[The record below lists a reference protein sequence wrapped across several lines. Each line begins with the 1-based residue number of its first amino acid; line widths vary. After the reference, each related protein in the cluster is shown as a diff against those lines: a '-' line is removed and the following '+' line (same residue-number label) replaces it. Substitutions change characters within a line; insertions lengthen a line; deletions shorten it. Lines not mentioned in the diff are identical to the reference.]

1 VKKVALTPKDLPE
14 LFGPD
19 SLQEFLF
26 GLHQVNTDVLYR
38 DPTKAGW
45 RFAYSL
51 HGEGEAAPEL
61 FRIYEKNN
69 QRMVGPSD
77 FVNQSVSDSSAA
89 TSADQY
95 DPGTPK
101 ALQAQQSRDWSSLIS
116 TIHFFD
122 SSSAKSIERRRLH
135 ARLIA
140 KGVSEM
146 ILGTLDKL
154 LASSQSPDDQ
164 ALIAKEAGAAYESG
178 LKNFLTST
186 GAREKKGKTRQSM
199 TIVTPWERLAIYRV
213 QQFVVTHGTLP
224 NQTWLI
230 QQLKQDGV
238 VYHEDN
244 GRGHS
249 KWRELLKR
257 AGLDSL
263 PKMTAS
269 KRQG

>member
-1 VKKVALTPKDLPE
+1 MKKVALMPQDLPE
-14 LFGPD
+14 LFGPE
-19 SLQEFLF
+19 SLQEFLL
-26 GLHQVNTDVLYR
+26 GLDQVNTDVLHR

-45 RFAYSL
+45 RLACSL
-51 HGEGEAAPEL
+51 RGEGEAAPEL
-61 FRIYEKNN
+61 FRVYEKDN
-69 QRMVGPSD
+69 QKMVAPSE

-101 ALQAQQSRDWSSLIS
+101 ALQAQRSRDWSSLIS
-116 TIHFFD
+116 TIHLFD
-122 SSSAKSIERRRLH
+122 SSSAKSIEHRRLH
-135 ARLIA
+135 ALLIA
-140 KGVSEM
+140 KGVSEI

-154 LASSQSPDDQ
+154 LASSQNPDRQ

-186 GAREKKGKTRQSM
+186 GARMKKGTSRQSM
-199 TIVTPWERLAIYRV
+199 TIVPLPWEWLAIYRA
-213 QQFVVTHGTLP
+213 QQFVFAHGALP
-224 NQTWLI
+224 VRTWLI
-230 QQLKQDGV
+230 KQLKQDGV
-238 VYHEDN
+238 AYNEDN

-263 PKMTAS
+263 PK
-269 KRQG
+269 

>member
-1 VKKVALTPKDLPE
+1 MKKVAPTPKELPY
-14 LFGPD
+14 LFGPE
-19 SLQEFLF
+19 SLHEFLF
-26 GLHQVNTDVLYR
+26 EVDQVNVDLLYR

-45 RFAYSL
+45 RLASSL
-51 HGEGEAAPEL
+51 LGEGEAAPEL
-61 FRIYEKNN
+61 FRIYEKDN
-69 QRMVGPSD
+69 QKMAVPSD

-101 ALQAQQSRDWSSLIS
+101 AIQAQRSRDWSSLIS

-122 SSSAKSIERRRLH
+122 SSSAESIEHRRLH
-135 ARLIA
+135 ALLIA

-146 ILGTLDKL
+146 ILCELDRL
-154 LASSQSPDDQ
+154 RASSHAPDQQ

-178 LKNFLTST
+178 LKNFLTAT
-186 GAREKKGKTRQSM
+186 GVRKKKGTLRQTTT
-199 TIVTPWERLAIYRV
+199 TIVPIPWEWLAIYRS
-213 QQFVVTHGTLP
+213 QQFVFVHGTLP
-224 NQTWLI
+224 GQTWLI
-230 QQLKQDGV
+230 KQLQQDGV
-238 VYHEDN
+238 AYHEDN

-263 PKMTAS
+263 P
-269 KRQG
+269 Q